1 MRTDIEQIVQDFD
14 SIRSD
19 LENLASNLRL
29 EIKEQLKELERVD
42 KISAR
47 VKSTKSFKEK
57 ACKEEQDG
65 KPKYAEPLKEIQ
77 DMIGLRIVVYYE
89 DDFEQI
95 MKIVEPYFN
104 RVEKRRITP
113 DDEAEFGYEGLHYIF
128 FIPEHHLGPYRD
140 KPIIPNFFELQIKTL
155 FQHAWAQAGHGLGYK
170 PKCEFTRDLKRKLA
184 FVAAQSW
191 GADQILT
198 ELFRKSKETLN

>member
-1 MRTDIEQIVQDFD
+1 MRADIEQIVHDFK

-29 EIKEQLKELERVD
+29 EIKDRLKDLERVD

-47 VKSTKSFKEK
+47 VKSVDSFKDK
-57 ACKEEQDG
+57 AGKETKEGQL
-65 KPKYAEPLKEIQ
+65 KYAEPLKEIQ
-77 DMIGLRIVVYYE
+77 DLIGLRIVVYYE

-95 MKIVEPYFN
+95 KKIIEPYFN

-128 FIPEHHLGPYRD
+128 FIPEHHLGSYRNNT
-140 KPIIPNFFELQIKTL
+140 IIPNFFELQIKTL

-170 PKCEFTRDLKRKLA
+170 PKCEFSKEQRRKLA

-191 GADQILT
+191 GADQILND
-198 ELFRKSKETLN
+198 LFRKTTEIMN